1 MTGIEKTEVRTG
13 EESVMRGR
21 GTGIEVENTIGN
33 EIEIEVMIMI
43 EIETETETETE
54 KETETENMDGN
65 ENVNVNVTGSAP
77 GTAVDDLSIREYLY
91 FLGVLWM
98 VMCSILVGTDDFQYE
113 L

>member
-1 MTGIEKTEVRTG
+1 MQVTGIEKTEVRTG

-33 EIEIEVMIMI
+33 EIEIEVMIM
-43 EIETETETETE
+43 TETETETE

-65 ENVNVNVTGSAP
+65 ENVNVTGSAP

-98 VMCSILVGTDDFQYE
+98 AMCSILVGTDDFQYE